1 MSQMSAGLM
10 EQYGPLHELVDRH
23 FDHHNR
29 RPLKKIACAAKYLR
43 GNVRALD
50 VDLEQRRRPH
60 VVFDKVALCD
70 ISSPRVFFSV
80 WRVITPSESD
90 TAA

>member
-1 MSQMSAGLM
+1 M

-50 VDLEQRRRPH
+50 VDLEQRRRPLS
-60 VVFDKVALCD
+60 FSIL
-70 ISSPRVFFSV
+70 SSGIDRTDRASAG
-80 WRVITPSESD
+80 
-90 TAA
+90 AAPPLKLLSQEA